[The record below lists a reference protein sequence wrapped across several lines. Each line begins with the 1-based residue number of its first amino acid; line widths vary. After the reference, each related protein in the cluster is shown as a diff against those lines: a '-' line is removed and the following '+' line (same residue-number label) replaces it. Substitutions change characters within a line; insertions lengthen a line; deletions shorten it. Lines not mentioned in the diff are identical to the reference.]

1 MSDFRQQLED
11 LMEKIPG
18 YKGYA
23 QREYRRDADRE
34 LRQAIAEAF
43 SSQVER
49 LSRVQ
54 DRLLSQGD
62 FATMEVLDKVI
73 TRLQHLSDRLHTAT
87 YGYTGFFDRVKQ
99 FDDAELRR
107 LYEFDLQLAK
117 GVEKLGD
124 LIAQFG
130 LGAQARERAHALL
143 NTIDQLHHIFD
154 QRSRLVETLGE
165 GAEEETNDTQPPHHP
180 TPSDEA

>member
-1 MSDFRQQLED
+1 MSDFRQQLQD

-34 LRQAIAEAF
+34 LRQAIADAF

-54 DRLLSQGD
+54 DRLLNQGD
-62 FATMEVLDKVI
+62 FGTMEVLDKVI
-73 TRLQHLSDRLHTAT
+73 TRLQHLSDRLRTAT

-99 FDDAELRR
+99 FDEAELRR
-107 LYEFDLQLAK
+107 LYEFDLKLAQ
-117 GVEKLGD
+117 GVEKMGD

-130 LGAQARERAHALL
+130 LGAQARERAETLL
-143 NTIDQLHHIFD
+143 ETIDELHHILD
-154 QRSRLVETLGE
+154 RRTRTVEMLGE
-165 GAEEETNDTQPPHHP
+165 ETEETPPMNE
-180 TPSDEA
+180 SDEVEA